1 MGRAMSNVTLVNFQ
15 SHPGR
20 GANSPA
26 GEESEYKLPRM
37 PKLSLIININA
48 AILAAILTV
57 VFTIINQHKFIE
69 NIVHFSNLIL
79 CFAFGGIIAV
89 MSCFFDYKARVIYTR
104 AASKKRLIADVA
116 ETYDSCAF
124 VIFGAS
130 LAIFAWGLYLTFYLV
145 RNAFL

>member
-1 MGRAMSNVTLVNFQ
+1 MGRTVSNVTRVDFRH
-15 SHPGR
+15 HPGR
-20 GANSPA
+20 GKSS
-26 GEESEYKLPRM
+26 SEYDDLDYKLPRL
-37 PKLSLIININA
+37 PKLSLIINIIA

-79 CFAFGGIIAV
+79 CFAFGGIIAI
-89 MSCFFDYKARVIYTR
+89 MSCLLDYKARVGY
-104 AASKKRLIADVA
+104 ASAPSKKTIIADVA
-116 ETYDSCAF
+116 EIYDFCAF
-124 VIFGAS
+124 VIFSAS